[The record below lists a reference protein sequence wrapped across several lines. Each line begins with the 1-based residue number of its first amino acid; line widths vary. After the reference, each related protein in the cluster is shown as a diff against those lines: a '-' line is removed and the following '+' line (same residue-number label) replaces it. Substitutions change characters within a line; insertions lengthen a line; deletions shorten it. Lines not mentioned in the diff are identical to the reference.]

1 MVSLP
6 ISPKYKGSVHKSAE
20 ATDSGMRKPFFANGQ
35 RLVLIA
41 ERPYRGQYQL
51 WITNVCRQ
59 TTEGTVHL
67 CDGVTATATLHKMEK
82 ADIVSAKSDKQTAVK
97 CPML

>member
-1 MVSLP
+1 MQDTSAT
-6 ISPKYKGSVHKSAE
+6 YGSSWCVKPNVRKSDA
-20 ATDSGMRKPFFANGQ
+20 
-35 RLVLIA
+35 
-41 ERPYRGQYQL
+41 L

-59 TTEGTVHL
+59 TTESTAHL

-82 ADIVSAKSDKQTAVK
+82 TDIVSVESDKQTAVK